1 MTPERVDGPGA
12 VERLKRARVAGP
24 AGIAFDAD
32 GTLWAGDVGEDVFET
47 ACHAGFVREEPLEAL
62 EGVCIAHGLSAKG
75 SPSELA
81 WRIYTAYRSGNVAE
95 LLTCEVMTWAYAG
108 HSVDALVRFARAA
121 LTGRKLVDRVRRA
134 LEPVFEFAA
143 SEGIRTV
150 VVSASPEVIVAE
162 ALAIGGVTVAALKG
176 ARPAVSDGTIQP
188 RLSGLVP
195 YGPEKP
201 VAGREL
207 LAGCDWLASFG
218 DNAFDVE
225 MLRAARIGIAVHPK
239 PALAARL
246 GELSNVVVLD

>member
-1 MTPERVDGPGA
+1 M
-12 VERLKRARVAGP
+12 
-24 AGIAFDAD
+24 
-32 GTLWAGDVGEDVFET
+32 
-47 ACHAGFVREEPLEAL
+47 REEPLEGL
-62 EGVCIAHGLSAKG
+62 ERVCIAHGLSAKG

-81 WRIYTAYRSGNVAE
+81 WRIYGAYRSGHVPE

-108 HSVDALVRFARAA
+108 HSVEALVRFARDA
-121 LTGRKLVDRVRRA
+121 LIARKLADRVRRA

-176 ARPAVSDGTIQP
+176 ARPAVNDGTIQS
-188 RLSGLVP
+188 RLSGRVP

-207 LAGCDWLASFG
+207 LSGCDWLASFG

-225 MLRAARIGIAVHPK
+225 MLRAARIGVAVHPK

-246 GELSNVVVLD
+246 GELSNVVVLE

>member
-1 MTPERVDGPGA
+1 MTPERVDGRGA
-12 VERLKRARVAGP
+12 VERLARARMPGP

-32 GTLWAGDVGEDVFET
+32 GTLWAGDVGEDVFES
-47 ACHAGFVREEPLEAL
+47 ACHTGFVRDEPREAL
-62 EGVCIAHGLSAKG
+62 EGVCVAHGLSVKG

-81 WRIYTAYRSGNVAE
+81 WRIFTAYRSGAVAE
-95 LLTCEVMTWAYAG
+95 LLTCEVMTWTYAG
-108 HSVDALVRFARAA
+108 HSLDTLAGFAREA
-121 LTGRKLVDRVRRA
+121 LGERKLVDRVRRV

-143 SEGIRTV
+143 REDVRTV

-162 ALAIGGVTVAALKG
+162 ALSIGGVTVAALKG

-188 RLSGLVP
+188 RLSGRVP

-207 LAGCDWLASFG
+207 LSGCDWLGSFG

-225 MLRAARIGIAVHPK
+225 MLRAARIGVAVHPK